1 MVDQM
6 ARTLLQVRSS
16 KAFLVFAVCFAISTD
31 MMLYGLIIPFA
42 PTALHE
48 KAGLP
53 LEDVPRWTSILLTL
67 YGAANTVV
75 SPVCG
80 YITDRVQSR
89 QRPFLMGLLI
99 LAAAT
104 ALLCVGK
111 HLSLWIIG
119 RLLQGASAA
128 VVSTV
133 GIAMLV
139 DNFDGEAA
147 LGQTLGY
154 VAMATIVGT
163 TAGPLLGGVLYEH
176 GGYYA
181 PFGLAFGL
189 LVLDFIF
196 RLMMVDSRAIVEHS
210 NSGHPST
217 SDEENWTDKSILDKK
232 QTIVESRVPEPLHDN
247 SRSGGSTLILLRSP
261 RMLTALLVYLI
272 ISTSMT
278 SFDSVLPLFVQN
290 TFAWAQTAQGLIFIC
305 LMVPQVMS
313 PLYGY
318 TIDRWPR
325 LRRYQA
331 ALALLSA
338 VPILVCFRYVALNTL
353 QDKVLLC
360 ALLTLLGTCFAIL
373 EPPIMVEMSCI
384 VEELQSQQPGIF
396 GKGGA
401 TAFAYGLSNCAFAA
415 GAMAG
420 PFLGGWVWDAYGWA
434 TMGWVLALPL
444 GASSLLVLGFFR

>member
-1 MVDQM
+1 MRDSSQNLENGRPDDPNPSPSEVIKSVPRLRSLLCYIDRHDVI
-6 ARTLLQVRSS
+6 RT
-16 KAFLVFAVCFAISTD
+16 T
-31 MMLYGLIIPFA
+31 
-42 PTALHE
+42 LHE

-53 LEDVPRWTSILLTL
+53 LDDVPRWTSILLTL

-75 SPVCG
+75 SRESSKAGIIFRESICG

-89 QRPFLMGLLI
+89 QRPFL
-99 LAAAT
+99 
-104 ALLCVGK
+104 
-111 HLSLWIIG
+111 IG

-133 GIAMLV
+133 GIAILV

-196 RLMMVDSRAIVEHS
+196 RLMMVDSRVIVEHS
-210 NSGHPST
+210 NSGHPTT
-217 SDEENWTDKSILDKK
+217 SDEESWTDKSILDKK
-232 QTIVESRVPEPLHDN
+232 QTSVESRVPEPLHDN
-247 SRSGGSTLILLRSP
+247 SRSIGSTLILLRSP

-278 SFDSVLPLFVQN
+278 SFDSVLPIFVHN

-331 ALALLSA
+331 AIHWSIRFFSA
-338 VPILVCFRYVALNTL
+338 HC
-353 QDKVLLC
+353 
-360 ALLTLLGTCFAIL
+360 
-373 EPPIMVEMSCI
+373 SH
-384 VEELQSQQPGIF
+384 
-396 GKGGA
+396 
-401 TAFAYGLSNCAFAA
+401 
-415 GAMAG
+415 
-420 PFLGGWVWDAYGWA
+420 
-434 TMGWVLALPL
+434 
-444 GASSLLVLGFFR
+444 